1 MGFFDRVKC
10 TVYYFS
16 TQTSPERINCTKAQE
31 KLRTYCPN
39 IYNVLLRLRHQIPIQ
54 FFDWKKVLKIFKSW
68 RKNTLFCYIILDMS
82 LWYASFTDS
91 GNKINCLTFDVR
103 LQSWN
108 FSPFKKIQHK
118 FFNRRWIC
126 IKRNDTWLASYGMQ
140 RFLNFSRSYFQRPFH
155 ACFLHE

>member
-39 IYNVLLRLRHQIPIQ
+39 IYNVLLRLRHQIYNSLIGRK
-54 FFDWKKVLKIFKSW
+54 FSGFLKVEEKIPFSA
-68 RKNTLFCYIILDMS
+68 TYIILDMS

-155 ACFLHE
+155 DCFLHE